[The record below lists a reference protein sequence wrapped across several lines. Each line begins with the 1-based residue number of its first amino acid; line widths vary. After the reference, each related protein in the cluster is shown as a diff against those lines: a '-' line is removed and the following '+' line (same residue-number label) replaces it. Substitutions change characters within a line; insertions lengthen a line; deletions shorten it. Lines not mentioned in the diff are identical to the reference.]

1 MTTEGGKTMNSINS
15 NSSQWANTSAKPTLG
30 PPEPSTKHG
39 NASAAPK
46 PTSGEK
52 KS

>member
-1 MTTEGGKTMNSINS
+1 MTTEGVNMKSINT
-15 NSSQWANTSAKPTLG
+15 NSSQWANTSAKPLR
-30 PPEPSTKHG
+30 PPEPSTKQG

-46 PTSGEK
+46 PTTNEK

>member
-1 MTTEGGKTMNSINS
+1 MKSINS
-15 NSSQWANTSAKPTLG
+15 NSSQWANTTAKATLT
-30 PPEPSTKHG
+30 PPEPSTKQG

-46 PTSGEK
+46 PTSAEK